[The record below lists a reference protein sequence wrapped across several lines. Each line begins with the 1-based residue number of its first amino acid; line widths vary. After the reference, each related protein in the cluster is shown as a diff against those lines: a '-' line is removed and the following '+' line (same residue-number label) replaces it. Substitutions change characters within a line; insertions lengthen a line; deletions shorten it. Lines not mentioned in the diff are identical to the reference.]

1 MKGSWKAV
9 PLYVVITERSPTISF
24 GEIVCISIIFIK
36 YLVQI
41 VNFSMY
47 NVHLL
52 GNFFKI

>member
-52 GNFFKI
+52 GKKF